1 MTCPHCLSTS
11 ISKRQH
17 RTSLGYRTFSCRAC
31 RLRFNQR
38 TGSPFNDLQF
48 PTHVV
53 LLAVL
58 WRLRYKLGFREVAEL
73 LLQRGFEV
81 SHETIRNWEFRFAP
95 MVSERLR
102 AKRRGHAG
110 RSWYLDETYVK
121 VSGRWCYLYR
131 AIDRDGNL
139 LDSMLSK
146 HRDRQA
152 ARRFLRRLLDASPR
166 RPLRLDHRQA
176 PSLQEGRSLD
186 RRSQGAAPAEPVP
199 QQPYRAGSSATQ
211 ATLLP
216 DAGFRPIRFSLPFL
230 HCLRRA
236 APLPACP
243 KSPRR
248 KSFSIT
254 QSPDLQQQMV
264 NPDGRVGRLTR
275 AQLLSQLASVPGKP

>member
-1 MTCPHCLSTS
+1 MSA
-11 ISKRQH
+11 
-17 RTSLGYRTFSCRAC
+17 SL
-31 RLRFNQR
+31 Q
-38 TGSPFNDLQF
+38 
-48 PTHVV
+48 PTHWFALQRSPVPYRPPC

-73 LLQRGFEV
+73 LLQRGCEV

-102 AKRRGHAG
+102 AKRRGNAG
-110 RSWYLDETYVK
+110 RSWYLDQTYVK

-139 LDSMLSK
+139 LDSMLSE

-152 ARRFLRRLLDASPR
+152 ARRFLRRLLDASR
-166 RPLRLDHRQA
+166 AQAATSDHRQA

-216 DAGFRPIRFSLPFL
+216 DAGFRPIRFSQPFL

-248 KSFSIT
+248 KSFSST

-264 NPDGRVGRLTR
+264 NPDGGVGHLTR